1 MSNFVS
7 IKAGAGMEEL
17 TIETKPGDGPVIGTG
32 AHIWPGGRAAAV
44 YLAGHAR
51 NVLANRVVLEVGSG
65 TGLLGLVA
73 AQLGA
78 ARVVLSDVTEMLPL
92 LEANVARNRA
102 VTTAEV
108 DVVALHWGEDDVH
121 EDLPPLDWILASD
134 CVYSMEAIE
143 PLLDALVAH
152 AVPGKTTVLMA
163 TEIRD
168 SDVCTTFLQ
177 RAAERGFK
185 ARKVASKKHGFP
197 DMELHRMTLSNAT

>member
-78 ARVVLSDVTEMLPL
+78 ARPVGAVVHHDAQVGR
-92 LEANVARNRA
+92 EALRL
-102 VTTAEV
+102 
-108 DVVALHWGEDDVH
+108 VV
-121 EDLPPLDWILASD
+121 P
-134 CVYSMEAIE
+134 
-143 PLLDALVAH
+143 VAH
-152 AVPGKTTVLMA
+152 DRRLRCCRARRNVP
-163 TEIRD
+163 R
-168 SDVCTTFLQ
+168 
-177 RAAERGFK
+177 RA
-185 ARKVASKKHGFP
+185 
-197 DMELHRMTLSNAT
+197 